1 MRTKADIEL
10 VSDSTTLRSSNVLI
24 LNAASTAPLAPYQT
38 APAIRPE
45 WENGMISKKPRN
57 ALVLAGTLAPGMFI
71 GQAMAQQSH
80 MLSALEDLRTARTE
94 LQRALP
100 NKGGHREKAI
110 DLVGQ
115 AIDETNTGIRV
126 GRGD

>member
-1 MRTKADIEL
+1 
-10 VSDSTTLRSSNVLI
+10 
-24 LNAASTAPLAPYQT
+24 
-38 APAIRPE
+38 
-45 WENGMISKKPRN
+45 MISKKPRN